1 MKELKEKK
9 KTKKVNA
16 IINSYVDSDSFKA
29 DPNGSWTGRP
39 ENEKEKPVQDAD
51 DL

>member
-1 MKELKEKK
+1 MKKREKKEKQID
-9 KTKKVNA
+9 VVEE
-16 IINSYVDSDSFKA
+16 IICDFTSRN

-39 ENEKEKPVQDAD
+39 LDAREVPVQDAD

>member
-1 MKELKEKK
+1 MKDRSKSKPDAPMEKALELSQFTAA
-9 KTKKVNA
+9 KT
-16 IINSYVDSDSFKA
+16 

-39 ENEKEKPVQDAD
+39 LDPNDIPVQDAD